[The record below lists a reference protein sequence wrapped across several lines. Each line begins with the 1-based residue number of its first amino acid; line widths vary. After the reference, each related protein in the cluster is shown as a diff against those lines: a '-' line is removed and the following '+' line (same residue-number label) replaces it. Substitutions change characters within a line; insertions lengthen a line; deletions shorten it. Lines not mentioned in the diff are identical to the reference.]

1 MKSWGHESSAA
12 CNLRRRCD
20 LRARIRAR
28 APTSAARASSYVL
41 PLVSLSS
48 ASGRRERVRSP
59 ASLTGRDSTLARSA
73 VVVSGTQQSSVAPS
87 DVEPEA
93 RGFQLIRSTTRV
105 RLLISIPWMACSLVG
120 VISTWESWRVE
131 CHHIFKVKKSPS
143 STNFTCSRWSKEYRD
158 WSSML
163 PITVGRQTVSLPVCF
178 IGSFMIFHSGDEKGR
193 QCHSH
198 AIG

>member
-1 MKSWGHESSAA
+1 MKSWGYESSTA

-28 APTSAARASSYVL
+28 APPSAARASSCVL

-48 ASGRRERVRSP
+48 ASGRRDRVRSP
-59 ASLTGRDSTLARSA
+59 ASVTRRDSTSGRSA

-105 RLLISIPWMACSLVG
+105 RLLISIPWMAFSLVG

-131 CHHIFKVKKSPS
+131 CHHTFQEKKVQ
-143 STNFTCSRWSKEYRD
+143 
-158 WSSML
+158 
-163 PITVGRQTVSLPVCF
+163 VRQTSHVRAGQKSTE
-178 IGSFMIFHSGDEKGR
+178 IGR
-193 QCHSH
+193 QCSRSGSGGKLS
-198 AIG
+198 ACLSASLVVS

>member
-1 MKSWGHESSAA
+1 MKSRGYESSAA
-12 CNLRRRCD
+12 CNLRRRFD
-20 LRARIRAR
+20 LPARIRAR
-28 APTSAARASSYVL
+28 APTSAARASSCVL

-73 VVVSGTQQSSVAPS
+73 VDALRDSPVEHRAVGGRTTGTRFPADPLHRTCSLSHFDS
-87 DVEPEA
+87 
-93 RGFQLIRSTTRV
+93 
-105 RLLISIPWMACSLVG
+105 ACSLVG

-131 CHHIFKVKKSPS
+131 CHHTFQVKKSPS